1 MDQVITDAI
10 LDYQNNMK
18 PYLDKQG
25 LDTLA
30 AEINSK
36 FASIPATGQPES
48 ILTLDK
54 NSIIRWNNLIG
65 VLKYKGLLN
74 SVDELP
80 SVESANLGDIF
91 GVKESS
97 NEEEYQTLYV
107 LVQRPLQDN
116 DTIFQKQWMPIQSSE
131 SAILHNLVNSYNNF
145 IESYNLKIKN
155 LEDRI
160 KALEL

>member
-1 MDQVITDAI
+1 
-10 LDYQNNMK
+10 MK
-18 PYLDKQG
+18 PQLDKQG
-25 LDTLA
+25 LGTLA

-36 FASIPATGQPES
+36 FAPIPAAGQPES

-65 VLKYKGLLN
+65 VLKYRGLLN
-74 SVDELP
+74 SVAELP
-80 SVESANLGDIF
+80 SVESANLGDVF

-107 LVQRPLQDN
+107 LVQRPLQNN

-131 SAILHNLVNSYNNF
+131 SVILHNLVNSYNNF
-145 IESYNLKIKN
+145 IESYNSKIKN
-155 LEDRI
+155 LEERI
-160 KALEL
+160 KALES

>member
-1 MDQVITDAI
+1 
-10 LDYQNNMK
+10 MK

-30 AEINSK
+30 AEIKNK
-36 FASIPATGQPES
+36 FILAITKGDFES

-54 NSIIRWNNLIG
+54 NSIIRWNKLLE

-74 SVDELP
+74 SVEELP

-91 GVKESS
+91 GVKSTS

-116 DTIFQKQWMPIQSSE
+116 DTIFQKQWVPIQSSE
-131 SAILHNLVNSYNNF
+131 STILHNLVNSYNNF

-155 LEDRI
+155 LEERI
-160 KALEL
+160 KALES